1 MHFQRYCNRGNTLEL
16 LDIERRRK
24 GAHATV
30 FAAGSIP
37 GFGAGQV
44 PAFTSRSL
52 GGGSGAAMSLPP
64 PLDTRL
70 AQAIL
75 AYRIGRALPIAM
87 SAGPSGALFRDLA
100 QDFIRAY
107 LPEAEYR
114 RFVAVRERCRE
125 IGRAHV

>member
-1 MHFQRYCNRGNTLEL
+1 
-16 LDIERRRK
+16 
-24 GAHATV
+24 
-30 FAAGSIP
+30 
-37 GFGAGQV
+37 
-44 PAFTSRSL
+44 
-52 GGGSGAAMSLPP
+52 MSLPP

-125 IGRAHV
+125 VVSHGRVGDWDAARAPFAGAAAKAAAGERGGAGCLPCRVWRG

>member
-1 MHFQRYCNRGNTLEL
+1 
-16 LDIERRRK
+16 
-24 GAHATV
+24 
-30 FAAGSIP
+30 
-37 GFGAGQV
+37 
-44 PAFTSRSL
+44 
-52 GGGSGAAMSLPP
+52 MSLPP

-87 SAGPSGALFRDLA
+87 SAGPSGALFRDLE

-125 IGRAHV
+125 AVEHGRVGDWDAARAQFAAAEEKAAAGELGEAACMLCRSWIDTAFSFSIGRGSGG